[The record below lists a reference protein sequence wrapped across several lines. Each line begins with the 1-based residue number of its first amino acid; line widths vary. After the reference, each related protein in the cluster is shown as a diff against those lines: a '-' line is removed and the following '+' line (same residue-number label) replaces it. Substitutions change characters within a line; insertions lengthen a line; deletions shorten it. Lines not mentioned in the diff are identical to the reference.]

1 MSPVRLGF
9 SDHVEAL
16 EAASRDLLWG
26 YSRQLP
32 KEVLPSVKRNLAR
45 YGDRLLIPTSDSHLV
60 LDIKT
65 GKMIWNR
72 AIGDYSTCFHITGG
86 PLAAKVKVIEGV
98 ERARR
103 RVATHATAPCQL
115 ALSRA
120 RNRRS
125 IGPSKTTPPPVAN
138 APAVTGTR
146 WRSIQTTHRGRQP
159 GDPQGWAMAARTR

>member
-32 KEVLPSVKRNLAR
+32 KEVLPSVKRNLAL
-45 YGDRLLIPTSDSHLV
+45 YGDRLFIPTSDSHML

-65 GKMIWNR
+65 GKMIWDR

-98 ERARR
+98 EGP
-103 RVATHATAPCQL
+103 APGGNTRHSTL
-115 ALSRA
+115 PVALSRA

-125 IGPSKTTPPPVAN
+125 IGPSKATPTASGQRP
-138 APAVTGTR
+138 G
-146 WRSIQTTHRGRQP
+146 SDRQALALNP
-159 GDPQGWAMAARTR
+159 DYASKPSTW